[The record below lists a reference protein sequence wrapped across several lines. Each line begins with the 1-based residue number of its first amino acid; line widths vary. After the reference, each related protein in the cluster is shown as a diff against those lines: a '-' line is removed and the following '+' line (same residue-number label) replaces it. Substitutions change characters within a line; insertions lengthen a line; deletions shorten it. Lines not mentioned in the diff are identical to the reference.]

1 MPTFNISDITPAGA
15 FANAVTAAQGSDR
28 RNADRHFDSGEN
40 RQVTKLL
47 TTLARCIAA
56 AIVEIRQTA
65 SQPASRPV

>member
-1 MPTFNISDITPAGA
+1 MSTFNISDITFAGA
-15 FANAVTAAQGSDR
+15 YMNAVTAAKDSDH
-28 RNADRHFDSGEN
+28 RNADRHFESGER

-47 TTLARCIAA
+47 TTLARRIAA

>member
-1 MPTFNISDITPAGA
+1 MTTFNISDITSAGA

-28 RNADRHFDSGEN
+28 RNADRHFKSGEG

-47 TTLARCIAA
+47 TILGRRIAA
-56 AIVEIRQTA
+56 AITEIRHTA